1 MNIIFSYSSFLFSKI
16 RIILIVLFITLLSLN
31 AAGFWT
37 LTGLEKANVY
47 VKNDVSLLK
56 PETITTIKEKMYAA
70 LEGLGIKTEMQ
81 DSPTLMLAL
90 EDLDDDGTHYVYVK
104 LALGEEVQT
113 FRADKSATFAL
124 TYADNDFIDVDEE
137 DLDSGILESVDFLL
151 TQFKEHYLDDKE

>member
-1 MNIIFSYSSFLFSKI
+1 MKTFF
-16 RIILIVLFITLLSLN
+16 ILIFVAVVSLN

-56 PETITTIKEKMYAA
+56 PETLQEIKKKMYET
-70 LEGLGIKTEMQ
+70 LKGLGINTEAQ
-81 DSPTLMLAL
+81 DSPTLMVAL
-90 EDLDDDGTHYVYVK
+90 EELDDDGTHYVYVK

-124 TYADNDFIDVDEE
+124 TYADNDFIDVDLDE
-137 DLDSGILESVDFLL
+137 LDSEILESVDFLL
-151 TQFKEHYLDDKE
+151 SRFAEHCKDDKE